1 MAKGKLDW
9 QNLTTDHCPKCGSEI
24 WAEDE
29 GVTCKNSLCDFFI
42 THNRLEELKDK
53 FGRDD
58 RAKSDE
64 FEGYGE
70 NFGMD

>member
-1 MAKGKLDW
+1 MPKEKLDW
-9 QNLTTDHCPKCGSEI
+9 KNLETDSCPKCGNDLN
-24 WAEDE
+24 AEDE

-42 THNRLEELKDK
+42 TKNRLEELKEK

-58 RAKSDE
+58 RATSDE